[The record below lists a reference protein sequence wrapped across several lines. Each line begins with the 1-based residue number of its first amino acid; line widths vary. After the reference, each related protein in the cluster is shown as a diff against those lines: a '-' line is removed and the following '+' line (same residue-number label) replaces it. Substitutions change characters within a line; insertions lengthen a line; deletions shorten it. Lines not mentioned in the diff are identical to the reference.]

1 MKKNNKTKRLTLGE
15 IEAIPIEERTQEE
28 WELLEQYFFETATPQ
43 ERERAEKI
51 SKSFCETIDY
61 YFKDFNKA
69 STDSKHISREEFSTY
84 WFKKVR
90 EREQALKEKEA
101 ELKKR
106 ETKLETEKK
115 RLKEAQTGSYRK
127 PKHLVNAMTQ
137 LRPLTNKGA
146 SLFNG
151 LDETVAPKF
160 KTPLMIG
167 LELSRGER
175 KLVNCFSLMLHQRS
189 QTIDASKDNY
199 FSGDTNNPTFERY
212 SSDDIIAPKPELR
225 FTLYELSKVYT
236 RKANP
241 SGRDIK
247 IVRELLESLLHK
259 TYYVEL
265 EKIEYKDKNGD
276 AKRVSWRGKIA
287 LFMLG
292 KVDNGEVLI
301 QLNSLFA
308 LQIRDYYVNYP
319 INFDE
324 LLENSYL
331 ELYNSGRVSTGVYVF
346 IDYLASI
353 RGAKNIYKHEIYKS
367 NLYEKINYK
376 WLRESRK
383 AKLEETINRGIEVA
397 QRIGLL
403 EKYEEVAG
411 ATGEIK
417 YIFYTRKDWIKK

>member
-1 MKKNNKTKRLTLGE
+1 
-15 IEAIPIEERTQEE
+15 
-28 WELLEQYFFETATPQ
+28 
-43 ERERAEKI
+43 
-51 SKSFCETIDY
+51 
-61 YFKDFNKA
+61 
-69 STDSKHISREEFSTY
+69 
-84 WFKKVR
+84 
-90 EREQALKEKEA
+90 
-101 ELKKR
+101 
-106 ETKLETEKK
+106 
-115 RLKEAQTGSYRK
+115 
-127 PKHLVNAMTQ
+127 
-137 LRPLTNKGA
+137 
-146 SLFNG
+146 
-151 LDETVAPKF
+151 
-160 KTPLMIG
+160 
-167 LELSRGER
+167 
-175 KLVNCFSLMLHQRS
+175 
-189 QTIDASKDNY
+189 
-199 FSGDTNNPTFERY
+199 
-212 SSDDIIAPKPELR
+212 
-225 FTLYELSKVYT
+225 
-236 RKANP
+236 
-241 SGRDIK
+241 
-247 IVRELLESLLHK
+247 
-259 TYYVEL
+259 
-265 EKIEYKDKNGD
+265 
-276 AKRVSWRGKIA
+276 
-287 LFMLG
+287 MLG

>member
-1 MKKNNKTKRLTLGE
+1 MEKDNKPEYIKA
-15 IEAIPIEERTQEE
+15 IEAKPKEERT
-28 WELLEQYFFETATPQ
+28 
-43 ERERAEKI
+43 I
-51 SKSFCETIDY
+51 
-61 YFKDFNKA
+61 
-69 STDSKHISREEFSTY
+69 EEFKALGNWQFKNPSTLEE
-84 WFKKVR
+84 KKAVAKTKKAFA
-90 EREQALKEKEA
+90 EMQESINKTLKLLGVENAPPEEQQRAFMLHLKQKEEALKEREA
-101 ELKKR
+101 
-106 ETKLETEKK
+106 KLEAEKK
-115 RLKEAQTGSYRK
+115 RLEEERKGSYRK

-137 LRPLTNKGA
+137 LRPLTNKDA
-146 SLFNG
+146 SLFSG

-167 LELSRGER
+167 LDLSRGER

-199 FSGDTNNPTFERY
+199 FSGETNNPTFERY

-236 RKANP
+236 RKVNP

-265 EKIEYKDKNGD
+265 ENIEYKDKNGD

-292 KVDNGEVLI
+292 EVDNGEVLI

>member
-1 MKKNNKTKRLTLGE
+1 MKKDNKPEDIKK
-15 IEAIPIEERTQEE
+15 IEAKPREERTIEEFYTLWNWQFNNPSTLEEKKAVAKTKKAIAEMQESINRTFK
-28 WELLEQYFFETATPQ
+28 LLGVENAPPEEQQRALMMHLKQKEEALQ
-43 ERERAEKI
+43 EREKQLKEREAKLEAEKI
-51 SKSFCETIDY
+51 
-61 YFKDFNKA
+61 
-69 STDSKHISREEFSTY
+69 
-84 WFKKVR
+84 
-90 EREQALKEKEA
+90 
-101 ELKKR
+101 
-106 ETKLETEKK
+106 
-115 RLKEAQTGSYRK
+115 GSYRK

-137 LRPLTNKGA
+137 LRPLTNKDA
-146 SLFNG
+146 SLFSG

-199 FSGDTNNPTFERY
+199 FSGETSNPTFQRY
-212 SSDDIIAPKPELR
+212 TSNNDIVAPKPELR

-236 RKANP
+236 RKVNP

-265 EKIEYKDKNGD
+265 ENIEYKDKNGD

-292 KVDNGEVLI
+292 EVDNGEVLI

-376 WLRESRK
+376 WLKESRK